1 MPTRMLSLDAYA
13 KLLLLIGS
21 EVDGVAKMLC
31 NKVASTQKAE
41 NIRHYQTILTAH
53 FPGMH
58 GVEIDL
64 PRYLTARKPWES
76 WGASPAT
83 PPGWWQAYNSVKHQR
98 DKSFADASQENT
110 LRALCGL
117 LALLLYFYKDETHLQ
132 PYPDLLN
139 YGLPAYMVTSGG
151 KKLPGT

>member
-1 MPTRMLSLDAYA
+1 MSLQRWHYFLSIERDFGRTLEYVELDDANANAFSDAYA

-21 EVDGVAKMLC
+21 EVDVVAKMLC

-83 PPGWWQAYNSVKHQR
+83 PPGWWQA
-98 DKSFADASQENT
+98 
-110 LRALCGL
+110 
-117 LALLLYFYKDETHLQ
+117 
-132 PYPDLLN
+132 PYL
-139 YGLPAYMVTSGG
+139 
-151 KKLPGT
+151 KKP